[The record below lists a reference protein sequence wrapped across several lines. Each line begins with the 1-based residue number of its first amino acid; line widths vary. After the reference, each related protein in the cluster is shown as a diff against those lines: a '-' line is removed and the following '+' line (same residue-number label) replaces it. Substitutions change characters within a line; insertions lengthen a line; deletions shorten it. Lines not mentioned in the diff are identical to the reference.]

1 MKTLS
6 KGLALI
12 LIISIF
18 TLFYCMQIPI
28 IKEPFTT
35 KETLKSPCNKFKHH
49 VNSITNR
56 DIFPVLNDE
65 EHFTNPQVPD
75 NEPSNEP
82 SNKPSLD
89 LPGLPPSHVDAL
101 YPIKNKKPDILSG
114 PKKLI
119 E

>member
-28 IKEPFTT
+28 IKESFTT
-35 KETLKSPCNKFKHH
+35 KQTLKSPCNKFKHH

-56 DIFPVLNDE
+56 DIYPVLKDE
-65 EHFTNPQVPD
+65 EDFTIPQVAD
-75 NEPSNEP
+75 KEPSNELP
-82 SNKPSLD
+82 QD
-89 LPGLPPSHVDAL
+89 LPGLPTSHVNAL
-101 YPIKNKKPDILSG
+101 HPIKNKKTDILSG

>member
-28 IKEPFTT
+28 IKESFTT

-65 EHFTNPQVPD
+65 EDFTNPQVAD

-82 SNKPSLD
+82 SLD
-89 LPGLPPSHVDAL
+89 LPGPPPSHVHSL
-101 YPIKNKKPDILSG
+101 YTIKNKNPDILTG